1 MGLWLLQNNIDS
13 AGIGHLI
20 ESEEEFENSACIRKY
35 YDAKV
40 KKYYDTSD
48 KNNFV
53 WPTMEHGMSHPTY
66 SFYGI
71 IIEKCKNDNL
81 RGLLGLSR
89 CKNNAE
95 IENYAFSSAI
105 VLQIIDHYTDVL
117 NYDKPFTKYFY
128 SISNLLF
135 PKSYTINNMN
145 FNPSIIKTH
154 TGIILDNVV
163 KEKSFLF
170 SQNEKVTMNE
180 EIELKDENGK
190 PSYNE
195 NKEKKYKSTG
205 IVSSYYFWLQNRIQI
220 YERNYKKLQ
229 DILSNIGGIS
239 RTFFLLANI
248 INSLFCGYFALSDTE
263 EFLFSLDNN
272 TNFYNEKIK
281 GIKKEIKDKASEK
294 KIVFSKNLNGD
305 NKANILKLSENI
317 RNMKN
322 DENNNKIIFSSLDN
336 VDKDKE
342 IADTDTRNIVILKR
356 KKDKK
361 DKEKISEV
369 NDVEKNSNNSNN
381 KMDSFNWIDFICF
394 KIRKNNPVISY
405 YKGYRSKIISEE
417 NFIRSQL
424 DIYKLEKICKEE

>member
-1 MGLWLLQNNIDS
+1 M
-13 AGIGHLI
+13 
-20 ESEEEFENSACIRKY
+20 
-35 YDAKV
+35 
-40 KKYYDTSD
+40 
-48 KNNFV
+48 
-53 WPTMEHGMSHPTY
+53 
-66 SFYGI
+66 
-71 IIEKCKNDNL
+71 
-81 RGLLGLSR
+81 
-89 CKNNAE
+89 
-95 IENYAFSSAI
+95 
-105 VLQIIDHYTDVL
+105 
-117 NYDKPFTKYFY
+117 
-128 SISNLLF
+128 
-135 PKSYTINNMN
+135 
-145 FNPSIIKTH
+145 
-154 TGIILDNVV
+154 
-163 KEKSFLF
+163 
-170 SQNEKVTMNE
+170 
-180 EIELKDENGK
+180 
-190 PSYNE
+190 
-195 NKEKKYKSTG
+195 
-205 IVSSYYFWLQNRIQI
+205 
-220 YERNYKKLQ
+220 Q

-322 DENNNKIIFSSLDN
+322 DEINNKIIFSSLDN
-336 VDKDKE
+336 VNKDKE

-361 DKEKISEV
+361 DIEKISEV

-394 KIRKNNPVISY
+394 KIRKNNPVIAY